1 MDNTRGATA
10 ALGRTAWE
18 AGRRMDTTSK
28 ALVCGAPRRRNRSRQ
43 RSLAFTL
50 IELLIVTELIMVIM
64 GMALP
69 NFKMSRKAADET
81 GAVAC
86 LRQLSD
92 AQELYR
98 PRQYPPCYAPSLQ
111 RLRAAGLVDETLA
124 NGEKSGYDF
133 MVNGVPGLNTYAF
146 TATAAVQG
154 NTGDR
159 SFYVDQSG
167 VIRME
172 DDASVSSI
180 SPPLQ

>member
-1 MDNTRGATA
+1 MNTSGTA
-10 ALGRTAWE
+10 AVCTARN
-18 AGRRMDTTSK
+18 RRNGS
-28 ALVCGAPRRRNRSRQ
+28 RRRSR
-43 RSLAFTL
+43 AFTL
-50 IELLIVTELIMVIM
+50 VELLMVIETMVVIM

-69 NFKMSRKAADET
+69 NFKLSRKAADET
-81 GAVAC
+81 SAVSC

-111 RLRAAGLVDETLA
+111 RLRAAGLIDEQLGS
-124 NGEKSGYDF
+124 GEKSGYEY

-167 VIRME
+167 VIRIA

-180 SPPLQ
+180 SSPLQ

>member
-1 MDNTRGATA
+1 MNTSGTIAVGA
-10 ALGRTAWE
+10 
-18 AGRRMDTTSK
+18 
-28 ALVCGAPRRRNRSRQ
+28 APVRRNRRRQ
-43 RSLAFTL
+43 RSRAFTL
-50 IELLIVTELIMVIM
+50 IELLMVIETMVVIM

-69 NFKMSRKAADET
+69 NFKLSRKAADET
-81 GAVAC
+81 GAVSC

-111 RLRAAGLVDETLA
+111 RLRASGLIDEQLGA
-124 NGEKSGYDF
+124 GEKNGYDY

-146 TATAAVQG
+146 TATASVQG

-167 VIRME
+167 VIRMA
-172 DDASVSSI
+172 DDASVSSL
-180 SPPLQ
+180 SQPLQ